1 MMFRV
6 LPPFGVD
13 LRGISEVV
21 NGLMNGKSN
30 NTGTVT
36 LATGGALTTTLY
48 DERISTDTKIILL
61 PFSAAAYAD
70 QLPFGAF
77 QDSTDQTAA
86 STTAAYAIG
95 LNTTDYS
102 NGVTVSNTSRINF
115 KNAGTYDIQFS
126 IQFANSDVQIQDVD
140 VWFRKNGTDVAGS
153 NSKFSVPNSHGGTDG
168 HLIASLN
175 YFIQLVANDYMELMW
190 ATTSTSVKI
199 EQIPAQTT
207 PTRPATPSVIV
218 TANCVSMASIANV
231 YVSSQTQ
238 GSATISHYANST
250 ADKTF
255 AYILVG

>member
-6 LPPFGVD
+6 LPPFGAD
-13 LRGISEVV
+13 PRGISEVV

-77 QDSTDQTAA
+77 QDTTDQSAA
-86 STTAAYAIG
+86 STTTAYAIG

-115 KNAGTYDIQFS
+115 KNAGTYNIQFS
-126 IQFANSDVQIQDVD
+126 IQFANDDSQIQDVD
-140 VWFRKNGTDVAGS
+140 IWFRKNGTDVAGS
-153 NSKFSVPNSHGGTDG
+153 NSKFSVDSKHGSVKG
-168 HLIASLN
+168 HLIAALN
-175 YFIQLVANDYMELMW
+175 FFIQLAANDYVEIMW
-190 ATTSTSVKI
+190 ATSSTLVTV
-199 EQIPAQTT
+199 EHLPTQTT
-207 PTRPATPSVIV
+207 PDRPATPSVIV